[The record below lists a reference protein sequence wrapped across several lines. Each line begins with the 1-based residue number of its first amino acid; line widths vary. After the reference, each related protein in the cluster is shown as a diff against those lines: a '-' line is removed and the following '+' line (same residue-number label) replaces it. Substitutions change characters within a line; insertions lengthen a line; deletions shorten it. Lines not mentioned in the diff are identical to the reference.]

1 MPKMKDTT
9 FTTYRGQEMTRKQLS
24 DKIYRANK
32 ALERAKKYLSKNE
45 YNYAHK
51 MFSRTT
57 TAIYHTDPDYV
68 KAFSLKG
75 ITDEKKLREI
85 EQGAEKILNSAYF
98 NHNKYSHMKAKQIKS
113 LMDRFSTLEDVVN
126 SKTGEVMYT
135 YDEYGN
141 KRKRKKKVYKY
152 SKEEASRIVDL
163 FQTDIWHHLIENEIL
178 ASDQIIDAL
187 RDGNWVDSSEN
198 LDNAVKLLE
207 IVEDVASVNKISI
220 DVALHSVLTSNIRT
234 EIDRGDLLV

>member
-9 FTTYRGQEMTRKQLS
+9 FTTFRGQEMTRKQLS

-32 ALERAKKYLSKNE
+32 ALERAKSYLSKAE
-45 YNYAHK
+45 YEYAHK

-75 ITDEKKLREI
+75 VTDERKLREI
-85 EQGAEKILNSAYF
+85 EQGAEKILSSAYF
-98 NHNKYSHMKAKQIKS
+98 NQNKYSHMVAKQTKS
-113 LMDRFSTLEDVVN
+113 LMERFSTLEDVIN
-126 SKTGEVMYT
+126 SKTGKVMYT
-135 YDEYGN
+135 TDEYGN
-141 KRKRKKKVYKY
+141 RRKRKKKVYKY
-152 SKEEASRIVDL
+152 SKEEASRIREL
-163 FQTDIWHHLIENEIL
+163 FSTDIWHHLIENEL
-178 ASDQIIDAL
+178 LTSDQIIDAL

-198 LDNAVKLLE
+198 LDAAINLLG
-207 IVEDVASVNKISI
+207 IVEDVARDNDLDLDI
-220 DVALHSVLTSNIRT
+220 ALRSVLTSNVRA

>member
-32 ALERAKKYLSKNE
+32 ALERAKKYLSKSE
-45 YNYAHK
+45 YDYAHK

-75 ITDEKKLREI
+75 ITDERKLKEI
-85 EQGAEKILNSAYF
+85 EQGAEKILSSAYF
-98 NHNKYSHMKAKQIKS
+98 NQNKYSHMVAKQTKS
-113 LMDRFSTLEDVVN
+113 LMDRFSTLEDVIN
-126 SKTGEVMYT
+126 SKTGKVMYT
-135 YDEYGN
+135 TDEYGN
-141 KRKRKKKVYKY
+141 RRKRKKKVYKY
-152 SKEEASRIVDL
+152 SREEASRIREL
-163 FQTDIWHHLIENEIL
+163 FSTDIWHHLIENEL
-178 ASDQIIDAL
+178 LTSDQIIDAL

-198 LDNAVKLLE
+198 LDYAINLLG
-207 IVEDVASVNKISI
+207 IVEDVASDNDLDL
-220 DVALHSVLTSNIRT
+220 DVALRSVLTSNVRA

>member
-1 MPKMKDTT
+1 
-9 FTTYRGQEMTRKQLS
+9 MTRKQLA

-32 ALERAKKYLSKNE
+32 ALDRAKRYLTNNE
-45 YNYAHK
+45 YEYAHK

-75 ITDEKKLREI
+75 VTDEKKLRQI

-98 NHNKYSHMKAKQIKS
+98 NHNKYTHMKAKQIKS

-187 RDGNWVDSSEN
+187 RDGNWVDSSES
-198 LDNAVKLLE
+198 LDNAVKLLG
-207 IVEDVASVNKISI
+207 IVEDVASVNKVSV
-220 DVALHSVLTSNIRT
+220 DVALRSVLTGNIRT